1 MAVMQHS
8 IIFGG
13 VDSADYGIYIGGEG
27 TFNAPERAI
36 EYKEIPGRNGAFALD
51 LGYWNNIEV
60 KYTAVNYEEDF
71 ATFSNRLRAFRNALA
86 SKKGYQRLEDTFHPD
101 EYRMAVLSDGLEVK
115 PIMYNTAAQFEIKF
129 NCKPQR
135 YLTNGETEITVSSGD
150 TITNPTPYDASP
162 LLEVEGYGTMTING
176 YTVDLR
182 DAVMGYVELS
192 SAKNVATSS
201 FNEQFPNVYLDG
213 DTITFN
219 GATINWRLTPRSGY
233 TFTSAT
239 CATVGTSIASTTVQ
253 GATSS
258 AISLRTVF
266 PLFTMTA
273 GANTTQ
279 SHEVQV
285 TMQGKQG
292 SSVVSG
298 RWTMEF
304 RFTYTGSS
312 RRFSFGSTVTQISN
326 MAYVAYDTSQFGAVS
341 VYSSVN
347 LLGHPTFIDCDLGE
361 VYKTENDKV
370 ISLNRYVDLG
380 SDLPKLS
387 TGANTA
393 TFDNTVTSFKI
404 IPRWWIL

>member
-1 MAVMQHS
+1 MA
-8 IIFGG
+8 IFNSLTFDGQNSLDNG
-13 VDSADYGIYIGGEG
+13 VFITAESSYD
-27 TFNAPERAI
+27 APERDI
-36 EYKEIPGRNGAFALD
+36 EEIEIAGRNGAFLLD
-51 LGYWNNIEV
+51 KGRWKNIEV
-60 KYTAVNYEEDF
+60 TYKAGAFGSNQTEF
-71 ATFSNRLRAFRNALA
+71 ASKIRDFRNLMA
-86 SKKGYQRLEDTFHPD
+86 SRIGYKRLTDTYNPNEFRLGTFKD
-101 EYRMAVLSDGLEVK
+101 AFEVK
-115 PIMYNTAAQFEIKF
+115 PESANRHGEFGLIF

-192 SAKNVATSS
+192 SVKNVATSS

-253 GATSS
+253 GTSSS

-387 TGANTA
+387 TGANTV